1 MTPLLRCHCNIAW
14 LLDGEGEKM
23 VQQEVSWCFHSI
35 WLRLYLYLNLDHIH
49 SSIYIHH
56 HWKTGSP
63 DVWKTVDFK
72 LKKLF
77 RGKNIKYIQC
87 PLSFFLL
94 LMVSF
99 WGILLVIINVT
110 NAILI
115 PVILTEDAT
124 HCPPRQSPSGMWWW
138 WINAGS
144 SNDDIYNYISQ
155 TLSRLER
162 WDE

>member
-1 MTPLLRCHCNIAW
+1 MF
-14 LLDGEGEKM
+14 
-23 VQQEVSWCFHSI
+23 SF
-35 WLRLYLYLNLDHIH
+35 NLSEIVFISKSRPYPFIH
-49 SSIYIHH
+49 IHH
-56 HWKTGSP
+56 HRKTGSP

-110 NAILI
+110 NTILI

-124 HCPPRQSPSGMWWW
+124 HCPPRQSPSGM
-138 WINAGS
+138 
-144 SNDDIYNYISQ
+144 
-155 TLSRLER
+155 
-162 WDE
+162 

>member
-1 MTPLLRCHCNIAW
+1 MF
-14 LLDGEGEKM
+14 
-23 VQQEVSWCFHSI
+23 SF
-35 WLRLYLYLNLDHIH
+35 NLAEIVFISKSRPYPFIHID
-49 SSIYIHH
+49 IHH
-56 HWKTGSP
+56 HRKTGSP

-87 PLSFFLL
+87 PLSFFLF

-124 HCPPRQSPSGMWWW
+124 HCPPRQSPSGM
-138 WINAGS
+138 
-144 SNDDIYNYISQ
+144 
-155 TLSRLER
+155 
-162 WDE
+162 